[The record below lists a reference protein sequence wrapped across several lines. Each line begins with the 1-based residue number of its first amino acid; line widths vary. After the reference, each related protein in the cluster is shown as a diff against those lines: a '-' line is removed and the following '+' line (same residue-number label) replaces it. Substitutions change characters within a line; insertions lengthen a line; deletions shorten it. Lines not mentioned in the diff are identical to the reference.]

1 MLKGE
6 PVVKISPDSAV
17 SPASVPGFKL
27 YDIRH
32 IVKTPERAAGNL
44 HRVAAKSRTNFKHP
58 GFNPS
63 ASGMLLPAEIR
74 EVEAER
80 RSATSGEGSDVSHVT
95 QGEPKVALDLTLR
108 LDLAVGKA
116 EMKLE
121 TAGAAGSC
129 QAVELGL
136 SLAAA

>member
-6 PVVKISPDSAV
+6 PVAKISPDSAV
-17 SPASVPGFKL
+17 PPAPVPGFNF

-32 IVKTPERAAGNL
+32 IVKNPERAAGNL
-44 HRVAAKSRTNFKHP
+44 HRVAAKSRTDFKRP

-63 ASGMLLPAEIR
+63 TSGMLLPAEIR
-74 EVEAER
+74 EVEEESR
-80 RSATSGEGSDVSHVT
+80 
-95 QGEPKVALDLTLR
+95 GEPKVALDLTLG

-121 TAGAAGSC
+121 TAGAPRSC
-129 QAVELGL
+129 QTVELGL